1 MGQMVACQ
9 CGWTLIS
16 PLGAEDVYDH
26 LLRHVQVHHHELKV
40 SESELRE
47 KIHPV

>member
-1 MGQMVACQ
+1 MGHVVACQ

-16 PLGAEDVYDH
+16 PLGSDDVYEH
-26 LLRHVQVHHHELKV
+26 LQLHVKSHHEGLKV

-47 KIHPV
+47 KIRAV

>member
-1 MGQMVACQ
+1 MGHVVACQ

-16 PLGAEDVYDH
+16 PLGPDDVYEH
-26 LLRHVQVHHHELKV
+26 LQLHVTSHHAGLKV

-47 KIHPV
+47 KIRAV

>member
-1 MGQMVACQ
+1 MGHVVACQ

-16 PLGAEDVYDH
+16 PLGADDVYSHLIVHVRDH
-26 LLRHVQVHHHELKV
+26 HQGLKV

-47 KIHPV
+47 KIRSI